1 MDLKEMLERKLKWKT
16 LDDVSEILT
25 TRENTPFNVNGDK
38 NLINL
43 KPQ

>member
-1 MDLKEMLERKLKWKT
+1 MLERKLKWKT

-25 TRENTPFNVNGDK
+25 TKENTPYNGLGNK